1 MRSAFSCLIR
11 HDLRWRVCHAK
22 TIASSAIVLTI
33 SAVTIFGADTPTK
46 ISLPFIAVLR
56 SPWICSLFVFSAI
69 SFCAGF
75 IHSSPGARIPLRSTI
90 TTSPIPSSRRSLQI
104 EIPADPAPLMTTL
117 ASENFLFTSLSALVS
132 PADTMIAVPCW
143 SSWKIG
149 MSHFSL
155 SFFSISKHLGAEI
168 SSRLTPPKDPEIR

>member
-1 MRSAFSCLIR
+1 M
-11 HDLRWRVCHAK
+11 AK

-75 IHSSPGARIPLRSTI
+75 IHSSPGAGIPLRSTI